1 MDYIYTLFRKP
12 WQKSKLNHYK
22 KLVEKAGQLE
32 SKIQQLSDDELT
44 ERIDELHTKAHSLA
58 DITPILPEA
67 LAVGREV
74 SVRKMGMRHY
84 DVQLV
89 GTLALYEGCIAE
101 MHTGEGKT
109 LMAPLAA
116 FLYHLDHVGSSVHI
130 VTSNEY
136 LAARDAQWMT
146 PFLQGLGLSVGMIVP
161 GQNQSQR
168 AQAYKY
174 DVVYATSKE
183 IVFDSLK
190 EPERKK
196 RMSDADSILR
206 PDHGK
211 KLNVPFDFAIVDEID
226 SVLIDQARS
235 PLSIGGESGISP
247 QLELYKKA
255 EHVAGQLVRGKHFR
269 LMHDSRSVEL
279 KDEGKSAARANA
291 GNVLRLLPSG
301 HRWERYITCALAA
314 RYIYK
319 RDLNYVVRDKRI
331 VLIDENTGRMM
342 PGRQLPDGIHQAI
355 EVHNGITPTGE
366 IRGTAKTT
374 YQAFFRKY
382 KKLAGM
388 TGTAAM
394 SAMEF
399 LSVYDLRVVPIPP
412 NKPRKR
418 VIHPDK
424 VYRHLDAKHSALIQD
439 VLNIHKQGRPI
450 LIGTASVKE
459 SEYIGSLL
467 SSLNIEHEILNA
479 KNHTREAEI
488 IALAG
493 HDGRITI
500 ITNMAGRGVDIK
512 LGEGVAEKG
521 GMFLF
526 STDRQ
531 FFRRLD
537 EQLVG
542 RVGRQGDP
550 GDCQY
555 YISLKDDLL
564 RYADIKKITRLRMK
578 TRETRNEP
586 ISDPTAA
593 KMFADVQKDLNK
605 KMSKQRKRLFKF
617 EKHRENMR
625 EQGMWEDWMDIQ

>member
-1 MDYIYTLFRKP
+1 MLFNKP
-12 WQKSKLNHYK
+12 WQKQKLNHYHR
-22 KLVEKAGQLE
+22 LVAKAGKLE
-32 SKIQQLSDDELT
+32 PELQSLTDDELT
-44 ERIDELHTKAHSLA
+44 DRIDELHTRAHAHS
-58 DITPILPEA
+58 DITPLLPEA

-116 FLYHLDHVGSSVHI
+116 FLYNLDNVGSSVHI

-136 LAARDAQWMT
+136 LAARDAQWMA
-146 PFLQGLGLSVGMIVP
+146 PFLQGLGMSVGMVVP
-161 GQNQSQR
+161 GQNQTQR
-168 AQAYKY
+168 AQAYQH

-183 IVFDSLK
+183 IVFDSLR
-190 EPERKK
+190 EPQRKK
-196 RMSDADSILR
+196 RVCDADAILR
-206 PDHGK
+206 PEHGK
-211 KLNVPFDFAIVDEID
+211 KLNVPFDFAIIDEVD

-235 PLSIGGESGISP
+235 PLSIGGESGVSP
-247 QLELYKKA
+247 QLELYKRA
-255 EHVAGQLVRGKHFR
+255 EHVAGQMVRGKHFR
-269 LMHDSRSVEL
+269 LMHDDRSVEM
-279 KDEGKSAARANA
+279 KDEGKSASRARAGNA
-291 GNVLRLLPSG
+291 LRLLPSG
-301 HRWERYITCALAA
+301 HRWERYVTCALAA

-319 RDLNYVVRDKRI
+319 KDQHYVVRDNRI

-355 EVHNGITPTGE
+355 EIHNGIIPTGE

-388 TGTAAM
+388 TGTAMINA
-394 SAMEF
+394 SEF
-399 LSVYDLRVVPIPP
+399 MSVYSLRVVQIPP
-412 NKPRKR
+412 NKTRQR
-418 VIHPDK
+418 VLHPDK
-424 VYRHLDAKHSALIQD
+424 VYRHLDAKHSALIED
-439 VLNIHKQGRPI
+439 IIRVHNEGRPI
-450 LIGTASVKE
+450 LVGTASVRE

-467 SSLNIEHEILNA
+467 DGLEIPHEILNA

-493 HDGRITI
+493 HKDRITI

-512 LGEGVAEKG
+512 LGEGVAELG

-531 FFRRLD
+531 HFERLD
-537 EQLVG
+537 WQLIG

-550 GDCQY
+550 GECQY

-564 RYADIKKITRLRMK
+564 RYADQKKIARLRMK
-578 TRETRNEP
+578 TRDDRNAP
-586 ISDPTAA
+586 IASPEAA
-593 KMFADVQKDLNK
+593 KLFSGVQSKLDK
-605 KMSKQRKRLFKF
+605 SMSKQRKKLFKY
-617 EKHRENMR
+617 EKHREKMR
-625 EQGMWEDWMDIQ
+625 EQGLWEDWMDIQ

>member
-1 MDYIYTLFRKP
+1 MDYIYTLFNKP
-12 WQKSKLNHYK
+12 WQKSKLSHYK
-22 KLVEKAGQLE
+22 KLVAKAGSLE
-32 SKIQQLSDDELT
+32 KEIQALSDDDIIA
-44 ERIDELHTKAHSLA
+44 RIDELHTRAHALS
-58 DITPILPEA
+58 DITPLLPEA
-67 LAVGREV
+67 LAIGREV
-74 SVRKMGMRHY
+74 ATRKMGMRHY

-116 FLYHLDHVGSSVHI
+116 FLYHLDNIGSSIHI

-136 LAARDAQWMT
+136 LAARDAQWMA
-146 PFLQGLGLSVGMIVP
+146 PLLQGLGLSVGMIVP
-161 GQNQSQR
+161 GQNQAQR
-168 AQAYKY
+168 AEAYRH

-183 IVFDSLK
+183 IVFDSLR
-190 EPERKK
+190 EPQRKK
-196 RMSDADSILR
+196 KMSDADSILR

-211 KLNVPFDFAIVDEID
+211 KLNVPFDFAIIDEVD
-226 SVLIDQARS
+226 SVLVDQSRS
-235 PLSIGGESGISP
+235 PLSIGGETGVSP
-247 QLELYKKA
+247 QLELYKRA
-255 EHVAGQLVRGKHFR
+255 EQVAGQLVRGKHFR
-269 LMHDSRSVEL
+269 LMHDARSVEL
-279 KDEGKSAARANA
+279 KDEGKSASRARA

-301 HRWERYITCALAA
+301 HRWERYVTCALAA
-314 RYIYK
+314 RHIYK
-319 RDLNYVVRDKRI
+319 KDQNYVVREKRI

-355 EVHNGITPTGE
+355 EIHNDIIPTGE
-366 IRGTAKTT
+366 IRGTARTT

-388 TGTAAM
+388 TGTAMM
-394 SAMEF
+394 SKMEF
-399 LSVYDLRVVPIPP
+399 QSVYNLKVVQIPP

-418 VIHPDK
+418 IIHPDK
-424 VYRHLDAKHSALIQD
+424 VYRHLDAKHSALIED
-439 VLNIHKQGRPI
+439 VMRVHQVGRPV
-450 LIGTASVKE
+450 LIGTASVRE

-479 KNHTREAEI
+479 KNHAREAEI
-488 IALAG
+488 IAIAG
-493 HDGRITI
+493 HAGRITI

-512 LGEGVAEKG
+512 LGDGVAQMG

-531 FFRRLD
+531 HFRRLD
-537 EQLVG
+537 DQLIG

-564 RYADIKKITRLRMK
+564 RYADQKKLTKMRINSRSDRNAPMKDPQAIKVFEK
-578 TRETRNEP
+578 
-586 ISDPTAA
+586 
-593 KMFADVQKDLNK
+593 VQKKLDRD
-605 KMSKQRKRLFKF
+605 MSKQRKKLFKF
-617 EKHRENMR
+617 EKHREKMR
-625 EQGMWEDWMDIQ
+625 EQGLWEDWMDIQ